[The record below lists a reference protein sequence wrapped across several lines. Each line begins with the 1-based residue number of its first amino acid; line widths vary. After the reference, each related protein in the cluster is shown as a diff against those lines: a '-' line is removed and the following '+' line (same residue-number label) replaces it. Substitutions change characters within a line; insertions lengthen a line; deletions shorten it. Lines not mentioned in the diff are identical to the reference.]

1 MKHANYDSKPSVIE
15 AVGNGSYLYRWDIE
29 EVTTEATEATDEQEA
44 QEAHTS
50 WECYEVTVWNTPTE
64 NSITEVVVDALW
76 GSGVEQKLLNDYQ
89 ASLLG
94 VLGENSSDAYIV
106 FLTDRQAIKQQ
117 IARDFAE
124 WVSLQ

>member
-1 MKHANYDSKPSVIE
+1 MKRANYDSKPSVIE

-76 GSGVEQKLLNDYQ
+76 GNGVEQKLLNDYYSAIEGILNEESYKQ
-89 ASLLG
+89 PYL
-94 VLGENSSDAYIV
+94 D
-106 FLTDRQAIKQQ
+106 FLAERKAIKEQ
-117 IARDFAE
+117 ITADFAD
-124 WVSLQ
+124 WSNN

>member
-1 MKHANYDSKPSVIE
+1 MKHANYDSKPSAIE

-29 EVTTEATEATDEQEA
+29 EVTTEQTEA

-64 NSITEVVVDALW
+64 NSITEVVIDALW
-76 GSGVEQKLLNDYQ
+76 GNGVEQKLLNDYYSAIEGILDESYKQ
-89 ASLLG
+89 PYLDLL
-94 VLGENSSDAYIV
+94 EE
-106 FLTDRQAIKQQ
+106 RKAIKEQ
-117 IARDFAE
+117 ITADFAE